1 MENEIWKDIPG
12 FEGVYQ
18 ASNKG
23 RIKSVSRIDLGGR
36 VWKERLL
43 SIITDKLG
51 YKRVGLHHG
60 DYHKNRPVH
69 RLVAMAFIPNPN
81 NYPQIN
87 HKDENPGNNNVENL
101 EWCDYLY
108 NRNYGHRNEKAAR
121 SQSLR
126 LKGWM
131 PHPEYMKAVQKID
144 LHTGDV
150 IACYVS
156 ASEAARQCGLRES
169 KISLVCNGKR
179 HTTGG
184 YKWRYKT
191 DG

>member
-1 MENEIWKDIPG
+1 MCRLPFKSHG
-12 FEGVYQ
+12 LYGVALLAQ
-18 ASNKG
+18 QSDQPLVAGQMG
-23 RIKSVSRIDLGGR
+23 RAHCA
-36 VWKERLL
+36 EHALL
-43 SIITDKLG
+43 LR
-51 YKRVGLHHG
+51 YLAE
-60 DYHKNRPVH
+60 PLVH
-69 RLVAMAFIPNPN
+69 RLVASVFIPNPDGLPMVNHIDGNPRN
-81 NYPQIN
+81 N
-87 HKDENPGNNNVENL
+87 KVENL

-126 LKGWM
+126 LKGWL

>member
-12 FEGVYQ
+12 FDGEYQ

-23 RIKSVSRIDLGGR
+23 RVKSVARIDLKGR
-36 VWKERLL
+36 NWKEKIL
-43 SIITDKLG
+43 STSVCKGYERITINF
-51 YKRVGLHHG
+51 HG
-60 DYHKNRPVH
+60 RRISTGVH
-69 RLVAMAFIPNPN
+69 RLIAMAFIPNPN
-81 NYPQIN
+81 NLPQIN
-87 HKDENPGNNNVENL
+87 HKDENPLNNCVENL

-108 NRNYGHRNEKAAR
+108 NRNYGHRNEKAAK

-144 LHTGDV
+144 PHTGSV

-156 ASEAARQCGLRES
+156 ASEAARQCGLFES

-184 YKWRYKT
+184 YKWKYK
-191 DG
+191 

>member
-23 RIKSVSRIDLGGR
+23 CIKSVSRIDLGGR
-36 VWKERLL
+36 RWNERLL
-43 SIITDKLG
+43 SIVTDKNG
-51 YKRVGLHHG
+51 YKKVGLHHG
-60 DYHKNRPVH
+60 KYHKNRPVH

-81 NYPQIN
+81 DYPQIN

-121 SQSLR
+121 TQSMR
-126 LKGWM
+126 LKGRV
-131 PHPEYMKAVQKID
+131 PHPDMMKSVYRID
-144 LHTGDV
+144 KVSGEV
-150 IACYVS
+150 IDIYES
-156 ASEAARQCGLRES
+156 ASAAARACGLLES

-184 YKWRYKT
+184 YKWRYK
-191 DG
+191 